1 MRNITKRHFSL
12 SIFLIILCICN
23 FAYGQSVTQTIRG
36 KVSDQDSEAPLESAK
51 IIVLGTNPILGAV
64 SDENGN
70 FRIDHVPVGR
80 VSIRVSYLGYEYKN
94 VPNLLLNSAKELIL
108 NISLIESIHTTEE
121 VVIGAKQNKTEVINE
136 MAMIS
141 SRSFSVEETKI
152 YAGAIDDP
160 ARMVSA
166 FAGVNGN
173 AEGNNDI
180 VVRGNSPRGILW
192 RLEGVEIPNPNH
204 FASEGATGGPI
215 NALNSNMLGN
225 SDFFT
230 GAFAPE
236 YGNAFS
242 GVFDM
247 HLRNGNNEQ
256 REYSASLSVLG
267 TDLTVEGPFKK
278 GYAGSYLANYRYST
292 LALIDN
298 LGILDFNGIPKYQD
312 ASYKINLPVGKTHF
326 ISLFGMGGLSNI
338 LQESTDPENEDRIL
352 WKADAGAKLGVGGLS
367 HMWLINDQMYLK
379 TTVSAAGTQT
389 RSDYDARIDGGELV
403 DFADEELNRLTLRI
417 ASTFNYKVN
426 ARHKLRTGLILSR
439 QNFNLKADSY
449 NILSQQVERDL
460 AEDGYANMLQGFA
473 SWKYRVS
480 QNLSMVGG
488 FHFLH
493 SFITDHSSI
502 EPRLALKWDI
512 ADNQSITIGTG
523 IHSRAESVALY
534 LSRQLQSDGTF
545 LQPNQNL
552 DFMKAAHYVLGYN
565 LMLNSHTR
573 LKLEGYYQHLYNVPV
588 EDQTDGTWSILNN
601 SAGYINRNLIN
612 EGTGRNYGVEL
623 TFERL
628 FHQGFYYMSTIS
640 LYKSLYTALD
650 GVERES
656 TYDGNYVANFL
667 GGKEFRFGKVEKN
680 RVFFVNSKIALI
692 GGQRYTPIDLEA
704 SRNAGTTI
712 EDEK

>member
-23 FAYGQSVTQTIRG
+23 LSFGQSVTQTIRG

-51 IIVLGTNPILGAV
+51 IIVLGTNPLLGAI

-80 VSIRVSYLGYEYKN
+80 VSIRVSYLGYEDKN

-141 SRSFSVEETKI
+141 SRSFSVEETKR

-326 ISLFGMGGLSNI
+326 ISLFGMGGISNI
-338 LQESTDPENEDRIL
+338 LQESTDPENEDRVL
-352 WKADAGAKLGVGGLS
+352 WRADAGAKLGVGGLS
-367 HMWLINDQMYLK
+367 HIWLINDQMYLK

-403 DFADEELNRLTLRI
+403 DFANEELNRLTLRI

-426 ARHKLRTGLILSR
+426 ARH
-439 QNFNLKADSY
+439 
-449 NILSQQVERDL
+449 
-460 AEDGYANMLQGFA
+460 
-473 SWKYRVS
+473 
-480 QNLSMVGG
+480 
-488 FHFLH
+488 
-493 SFITDHSSI
+493 
-502 EPRLALKWDI
+502 
-512 ADNQSITIGTG
+512 
-523 IHSRAESVALY
+523 
-534 LSRQLQSDGTF
+534 
-545 LQPNQNL
+545 
-552 DFMKAAHYVLGYN
+552 
-565 LMLNSHTR
+565 
-573 LKLEGYYQHLYNVPV
+573 
-588 EDQTDGTWSILNN
+588 
-601 SAGYINRNLIN
+601 
-612 EGTGRNYGVEL
+612 
-623 TFERL
+623 
-628 FHQGFYYMSTIS
+628 
-640 LYKSLYTALD
+640 
-650 GVERES
+650 
-656 TYDGNYVANFL
+656 
-667 GGKEFRFGKVEKN
+667 
-680 RVFFVNSKIALI
+680 
-692 GGQRYTPIDLEA
+692 
-704 SRNAGTTI
+704 
-712 EDEK
+712 

>member
-1 MRNITKRHFSL
+1 
-12 SIFLIILCICN
+12 
-23 FAYGQSVTQTIRG
+23 
-36 KVSDQDSEAPLESAK
+36 
-51 IIVLGTNPILGAV
+51 
-64 SDENGN
+64 
-70 FRIDHVPVGR
+70 
-80 VSIRVSYLGYEYKN
+80 
-94 VPNLLLNSAKELIL
+94 PNLLLNSAKELIL

-141 SRSFSVEETKI
+141 SRSFSVEETKR

-473 SWKYRVS
+473 SWNYRVS

-680 RVFFVNSKIALI
+680 RVFFVKSKIALI

-712 EDEK
+712 EDEKNPFSVKGDDIFKADLALGIRRNRKKITTEFKIDIQNISNNKAVVTQYYEHTTGEIETSTQLSILPVISYKISF